1 VEKKSWLKT
10 ADADF
15 DVGFY
20 LYRGGPTVFFCLLPG
35 KRLRGSGMTV
45 WSGFSELELVMG
57 RQRHDFSH
65 RKKRKVIYLT
75 CFGRSVCV

>member
-1 VEKKSWLKT
+1 VEKKRWLKT

-45 WSGFSELELVMG
+45 WSGFCELELVMG
-57 RQRHDFSH
+57 RQRHDFFHKHFASC
-65 RKKRKVIYLT
+65 KINIFFIFKIN
-75 CFGRSVCV
+75 